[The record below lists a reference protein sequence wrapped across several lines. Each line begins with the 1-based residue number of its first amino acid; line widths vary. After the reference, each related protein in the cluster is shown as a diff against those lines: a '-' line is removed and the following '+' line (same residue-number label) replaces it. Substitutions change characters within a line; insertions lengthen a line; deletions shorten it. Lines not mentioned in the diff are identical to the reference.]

1 MERQPVASD
10 QWPESQCR
18 CQGATWPEMNVD
30 HADPVKV
37 LPDGLRHIDI
47 DQFVQLR
54 QQFIEVTSVTGSSVE
69 GSDG

>member
-1 MERQPVASD
+1 MVARQPVSSD

-18 CQGATWPEMNVD
+18 CEATWAERHLD

-37 LPDGLRHIDI
+37 LPEGLRHIDM

-54 QQFIEVTSVTGSSVE
+54 QQFLEVRK
-69 GSDG
+69 